1 MADHA
6 WKGEQSHNGE
16 LELGRRRARR
26 RLPLPVSSSASPP
39 PERAPAKPR
48 GRKDGGGGAS
58 SHPRCARRP
67 GELSMA
73 VAVVARSAPCSQ
85 YLAGG
90 WPAAGADGG
99 GGGAGGGCGGGG
111 AGGGYGGEGDGDDDG
126 GPRRWP
132 GLSRTSPPRDL
143 RRSGLIDAPSTTS
156 TTRTARCTSRSEPP
170 RPDLAGWQLA
180 TVADGDGGGCGDG
193 GWRRW
198 RLWR

>member
-1 MADHA
+1 
-6 WKGEQSHNGE
+6 
-16 LELGRRRARR
+16 
-26 RLPLPVSSSASPP
+26 
-39 PERAPAKPR
+39 
-48 GRKDGGGGAS
+48 
-58 SHPRCARRP
+58 
-67 GELSMA
+67 MA

-180 TVADGDGGGCGDG
+180 TVADGGILWRWGRSLAVGKETGCGRDVDDG
-193 GWRRW
+193 KICGSG
-198 RLWR
+198 LGQIAEGTM